1 MVVLAKKVRDAA
13 QGLTP
18 RKRWRCWLPK
28 AGQYL
33 LVVLL
38 IVLFNFTLP
47 RLMPGD
53 PTDSLTGTDVD
64 APYTLDEET
73 RERLLE
79 YHGLDRPLP
88 IQFLN
93 YIANIAR
100 CDLGY
105 AIYYKCPVTDLVG
118 SRLPWTLLLAG
129 TAFVLST
136 AAGVL
141 LGAVAAFSA
150 GSRLDRTLT
159 GALLGIR
166 AMPAYLLGML
176 AIIVF
181 SVALGAFPLGGA
193 TSPFATYSSPLAT
206 AADILWHMMLPLA
219 VLTIAQIAG
228 VFLTMRNAIVS
239 VLGETYMLM
248 AEAKGLPVRRRVFSY
263 GMRNAIL
270 PLYSRVGVRLWL
282 LATGTIFIEKVFNYP
297 GMGRLAYEA
306 TMVHDYPVLQG
317 IFLVT
322 ALAIVSANI
331 LVDATYWLV
340 DPRAKQTGGEA

>member
-1 MVVLAKKVRDAA
+1 MTKAANRTLLKV
-13 QGLTP
+13 
-18 RKRWRCWLPK
+18 
-28 AGQYL
+28 GQYV

-38 IVLFNFTLP
+38 IFVFNFTLP

-53 PTDSLTGTDVD
+53 PTDFVTGTDVD
-64 APYTLDEET
+64 APYVLDEET
-73 RERLLE
+73 RQRLLA
-79 YHGLDRPLP
+79 YHGLDKPVAA
-88 IQFLN
+88 QFAR
-93 YIANIAR
+93 YVANVA
-100 CDLGY
+100 CGDLGY
-105 AIYYKCPVTDLVG
+105 AIYYKCPVSGLVG

-136 AAGVL
+136 VAGVF
-141 LGAVAAFSA
+141 LGAAAAFRA

-159 GALLGIR
+159 GVLLGIR

-181 SVALGAFPLGGA
+181 SVGLGLFPLGGA
-193 TSPFATYSSPLAT
+193 TSAFARYSSPFGA
-206 AADILWHMMLPLA
+206 AADIVWHMMLPLA

-228 VFLTMRNAIVS
+228 VYLTMRNAMVA

-248 AEAKGLPVRRRVFSY
+248 AEAKGLPPRRRAYSY

-270 PLYSRVGVRLWL
+270 PLYSRVGVRLGML
-282 LATGTIFIEKVFNYP
+282 VTGTIFIESVFNYP

-322 ALAIVSANI
+322 ALAIVGANI

-340 DPRAKQTGGEA
+340 DPRVRQAGGEA

>member
-1 MVVLAKKVRDAA
+1 MKGSQYVLAVFA
-13 QGLTP
+13 
-18 RKRWRCWLPK
+18 
-28 AGQYL
+28 
-33 LVVLL
+33 

-73 RERLLE
+73 REKLLE
-79 YHGLDRPLP
+79 YHGLDSPLP
-88 IQFLN
+88 AQFARYLGN
-93 YIANIAR
+93 LAR

-105 AIYYKCPVTDLVG
+105 AIYYKCPVSELLWE
-118 SRLPWTLLLAG
+118 RMPWTLFLAG

-136 AAGVL
+136 VVGVV
-141 LGAVAAFSA
+141 LGTVAAFRA
-150 GSRLDRTLT
+150 GSRFDRTLS

-166 AMPAYLLGML
+166 AIPAYLTGML

-181 SVALGAFPLGGA
+181 SVGLALFPLGGA

-206 AADILWHMMLPLA
+206 AVDILWHMMLPLL
-219 VLTIAQIAG
+219 VLTLAQIAG
-228 VFLTMRNAIVS
+228 VFLTMRNAMIS
-239 VLGETYMLM
+239 ILGETYMLM
-248 AEAKGLPVRRRVFSY
+248 AEAKGLPRRRRFFCY

-270 PLYSRVGVRLWL
+270 PLYTRIGMRLGFL
-282 LATGTIFIEKVFNYP
+282 VTGALFVENVFNYP

-322 ALAIVSANI
+322 ALAIVGANI
-331 LVDATYWLV
+331 VVDVTYRLV
-340 DPRAKQTGGEA
+340 DPRVKQAGGWE